1 MNTTPWIEEGTVE
14 EILPDTGAWHVVR
27 KVMSLAVWVLALV
40 GIGVLFYRL
49 SEGLGVTNLGSIVP
63 WGLWVAFYIFFI
75 GLSAGAFLLSTL
87 VFVFGVKALEPLSRL
102 AVVQAIV
109 CLALGLAFIFIDLG
123 HWERFLNVMI
133 YPQWQSVL
141 AWEIWFYNAYAVVL
155 LLELYLLMRNDL
167 SRWGRTMSGGWGKLY
182 RVLALGFSYPDTA
195 EERAAHESQTAKW
208 IKIVGIIGI
217 PIALGVHGGTG
228 TIFAVVK
235 ARPEWYTP
243 LFPLLFIISALASG
257 GGLLLFARVFFLP
270 DPSRDRK
277 VLPQVANLVA
287 AFLVFD
293 VILLIVSILVSQY
306 GGIPDHIAPLQ
317 LMMTGKYAWVFWGP
331 QLLLG
336 VAIPLLILFSRP
348 GGKAKYKIEE
358 IGVAGLL
365 ILVGIFAVRIN
376 IVIPAL
382 AVPLFPG
389 LDSLESLR
397 LIALYEPN
405 WVEWLSSLGLVA
417 LGVQVFRIVLH
428 RLPMREHQE
437 WPQRGPSRAS
447 MKEPSEA
454 TPPASVSPSAPSTAT
469 SSG

>member
-1 MNTTPWIEEGTVE
+1 MNTTPTIDETTTIDDV
-14 EILPDTGAWHVVR
+14 LPDTGAWHVVR
-27 KVMSLAVWVLALV
+27 KVLSLAVWVLALV
-40 GIGVLFYRL
+40 GIGVLLYRL
-49 SEGLGVTNLGSIVP
+49 SAGLGVTNLGSIVP

-109 CLALGLAFIFIDLG
+109 CLVLGLAFIFIDLG
-123 HWERFLNVMI
+123 HWERFLNVLI
-133 YPQWQSVL
+133 HPQWQSVL

-155 LLELYLLMRNDL
+155 FLELYLLMRNDL
-167 SRWGRTMSGGWGKLY
+167 SRWGRTMSGAWGKLY

-195 EERAAHESQTAKW
+195 EEREAHESQTAKW

-270 DPSRDRK
+270 DPGRDRK
-277 VLPQVANLVA
+277 VLPQIANLVA

-293 VILLIVSILVSQY
+293 VILLIVSVLVSRY

-336 VAIPLLILFSRP
+336 VAIPLLLLFSRP

-382 AVPLFPG
+382 AVPLLPG
-389 LDSLESLR
+389 VDSLESLR

-447 MKEPSEA
+447 MIDPSTA
-454 TPPASVSPSAPSTAT
+454 TSPVSASPSTAT
-469 SSG
+469 SSS